1 VRQQA
6 GVRLVN
12 LTKRYGDVA
21 AVEDLSLAVEPGELV
36 ALLGPS
42 GCGKTTTL
50 RLVAGFLEPEAGE
63 IWVGERRLSAPGAVV
78 PPERRRMAM
87 IFQSYAL
94 WPHMTVAQNVAYG
107 LRFRERVSR
116 DERDRRVREILGAVR
131 LLGYEGRYPG
141 ELSGGQQQR
150 VAVARALVVEPEI
163 LLLDEPLSNLDANLR
178 EEMRFEIRRLHEAF
192 GITTL
197 YVTHDQAEAM
207 VISDRI
213 AVLDR
218 GRVAQVGTA
227 EEVFERPRTRFV
239 AEFIGKTNL
248 IDAVAVSADTVARG
262 ALRLR
267 VAAGDLAPGAP
278 VAISIRPH
286 EIALAEPAAEKPAA
300 APAGTGTINVLDGV
314 ILRGSFL
321 GDSVDYQ
328 VQVAGSDV
336 VLRVAT
342 PTRQRLLPGTAI
354 SLRIDPG
361 ACVRLADPAGH

>member
-1 VRQQA
+1 VTATR
-6 GVRLVN
+6 GIVLKD
-12 LTKRYGDVA
+12 LTHRYGDVG
-21 AVEDLSLAVEPGELV
+21 AVDGLSLEVAAGELV

-50 RLVAGFLEPEAGE
+50 RLVAGFLRPQAGE
-63 IWVGERRLSAPGAVV
+63 IWVGERCLSSAASVV

-107 LRFRERVSR
+107 LRFKPGLARAVREA
-116 DERDRRVREILGAVR
+116 RVREMLRVVR
-131 LLGYEGRYPG
+131 LPGYEQRYPG

-213 AVLDR
+213 AVLNR
-218 GRVAQVGTA
+218 GRVVQVGA
-227 EEVFERPRTRFV
+227 GDELFLHPRTRFV
-239 AEFIGKTNL
+239 AEFIGRTNL
-248 IDAVAVSADTVARG
+248 VHGVATGRDTVECGGVTLRIAG
-262 ALRLR
+262 A
-267 VAAGDLAPGAP
+267 VEPGAR
-278 VAISIRPH
+278 VTLSIRPH
-286 EIALAEPAAEKPAA
+286 QIELLAPAA
-300 APAGTGTINVLDGV
+300 GGNVL
-314 ILRGSFL
+314 RGSVQRVSFL
-321 GDSVDYQ
+321 GDTVDYE
-328 VQVAGSDV
+328 VRVTASEL
-336 VLRVAT
+336 VLRAATHAGRRLGVGETVA
-342 PTRQRLLPGTAI
+342 LG
-354 SLRIDPG
+354 IDPA
-361 ACVRLADPAGH
+361 ACVPLAEADEP

>member
-1 VRQQA
+1 MP
-6 GVRLVN
+6 GVTISG

-21 AVEDLSLAVEPGELV
+21 AVEGLDLAVGPGELV

-50 RLVAGFLEPEAGE
+50 RLVAGFLVPEAGE
-63 IWVGERRLSAPGAVV
+63 IRVGDRCLSSAASVV
-78 PPERRRMAM
+78 PPERRKMAM

-107 LRFRERVSR
+107 LRFGRRVDKPERE
-116 DERDRRVREILGAVR
+116 RRVREILRAVQ
-131 LLGYEGRYPG
+131 LAGFEGRYPG

-178 EEMRFEIRRLHEAF
+178 EEMRFEIRRLHELF

-218 GRVAQVGTA
+218 GRVVQVGTA
-227 EEVFERPRTRFV
+227 ADLFERPRTRFV
-239 AEFIGKTNL
+239 AQFIGRTNL
-248 IDAVAVSADTVARG
+248 VDGVVAEPGVVVRG
-262 ALRLR
+262 QLSLR
-267 VAAGDLAPGAP
+267 VGASDVKPGSS

-286 EIALAEPAAEKPAA
+286 TITLLEGEPVRTDAHANLLR
-300 APAGTGTINVLDGV
+300 GTVRRASYLGDGV
-314 ILRGSFL
+314 DYEVHIED
-321 GDSVDYQ
+321 GDVT
-328 VQVAGSDV
+328 
-336 VLRVAT
+336 LRVAA
-342 PTRQRLLPGTAI
+342 PPSSRV
-354 SLRIDPG
+354 SPG
-361 ACVRLADPAGH
+361 ARVTLAVPAEACLPLADA